1 MPAGAV
7 PGPATSVR
15 AIAIAAP
22 VTAVPT
28 PRRRKAEPR
37 TAPVATD
44 AADGSP
50 LISATTGTTVSGS
63 DVPRAASR
71 LPVAPLASLSR

>member
-1 MPAGAV
+1 MSRRHSAV
-7 PGPATSVR
+7 PP
-15 AIAIAAP
+15 P

-28 PRRRKAEPR
+28 PSSRNAEPR

-50 LISATTGTTVSGS
+50 LMSATTGTTVSGS

-71 LPVAPLASLSR
+71 LPARSLTSDHSMGA